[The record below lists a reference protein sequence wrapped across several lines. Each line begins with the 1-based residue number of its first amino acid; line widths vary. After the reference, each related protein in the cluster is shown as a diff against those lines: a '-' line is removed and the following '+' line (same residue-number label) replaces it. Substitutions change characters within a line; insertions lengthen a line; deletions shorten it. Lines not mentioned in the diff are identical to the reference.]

1 MATHEQAPANTV
13 TTLRRPPVRQSTMV
27 RSDVGH
33 TFDTFVRTI
42 GVWWPVTPFSAGREQ
57 VRDVTFERRPGG
69 RVYETWDDG
78 TQVDWG
84 KLRTWEPPERFVMSW
99 NITSVTTEV
108 ELRFTALG
116 PALTRVAVEHRGWEA
131 LTEEQLAADC
141 ALPGGYAGGSFDRG
155 WARILAC
162 LAAAA
167 EDAAAEDAGPTAN
180 DVGTRAGDGS

>member
-1 MATHEQAPANTV
+1 MATHEQAPASTV
-13 TTLRRPPVRQSTMV
+13 TTLRRPPIRQSTMV
-27 RSDVGH
+27 RSNVGH
-33 TFDTFVRTI
+33 TFDAFVRTI
-42 GVWWPVTPFSAGREQ
+42 GVWWPVTPFSAGRER

-84 KLRTWEPPERFVMSW
+84 TLRAWEPPERFVMSW
-99 NITSVTTEV
+99 NMTSVTTEV

-131 LTEEQLAADC
+131 LTGEQLAADC
-141 ALPGGYAGGSFDRG
+141 ALRGGYTGGAFSRG

-162 LAAAA
+162 LAATIDGTPGGAA
-167 EDAAAEDAGPTAN
+167 DGAP
-180 DVGTRAGDGS
+180 AGDG

>member
-1 MATHEQAPANTV
+1 MATDGQARAHTV
-13 TTLRRPPVRQSTMV
+13 TALRRPPVQQSTVV

-42 GVWWPVTPFSAGREQ
+42 GVWWPVTPFSAGQDR
-57 VRDVTFERRPGG
+57 VRDVTFERRLGG

-84 KLRTWEPPERFVMSW
+84 TLRTWEPPERFVMSS

-108 ELRFTALG
+108 ELRFTMLG
-116 PALTRVAVEHRGWEA
+116 PALTRVSVEHRGWEA

-141 ALPGGYAGGSFDRG
+141 ALPGGYASGSFDRG
-155 WARILAC
+155 WAHILAC
-162 LAAAA
+162 LAATV
-167 EDAAAEDAGPTAN
+167 DGPIDAGAGASG
-180 DVGTRAGDGS
+180 GTPGADGR

>member
-1 MATHEQAPANTV
+1 MATDKHAPPGTV
-13 TTLRRPPVRQSTMV
+13 RALRRPPVRQSTMV

-42 GVWWPVTPFSAGREQ
+42 GVWWPVTPFSAGQER
-57 VRDVTFERRPGG
+57 VRDVTFERRIGG

-78 TQVDWG
+78 TRVDWG
-84 KLRTWEPPERFVMSW
+84 TLRTWEPPERFVMSW

-108 ELRFTALG
+108 ELQFTGLG
-116 PALTRVAVEHRGWEA
+116 PALTRVSVEHRGWEA

-141 ALPGGYAGGSFDRG
+141 ALPGGYASGSFDRG
-155 WARILAC
+155 WAHILAC

-167 EDAAAEDAGPTAN
+167 GGPVDAGMGALG
-180 DVGTRAGDGS
+180 GTQGADGR

>member
-1 MATHEQAPANTV
+1 MATHKQAPPSTV
-13 TTLRRPPVRQSTMV
+13 TALCRPPVRQSTMV
-27 RSDVGH
+27 RSDARH

-42 GVWWPVTPFSAGREQ
+42 GVWWPVTPFSAGQER

-84 KLRTWEPPERFVMSW
+84 TLRTWEPPERFVMSW

-108 ELRFTALG
+108 ELRFTMLG
-116 PALTRVAVEHRGWEA
+116 PALTRVSVEHRGWEA

-141 ALPGGYAGGSFDRG
+141 ALPGGYASGSFDRG
-155 WARILAC
+155 WAHILAC
-162 LAAAA
+162 LAATV
-167 EDAAAEDAGPTAN
+167 DGPIDAGAGASG
-180 DVGTRAGDGS
+180 GTPGADGR